1 MISQAKVT
9 FCDLGA
15 DALAHT
21 SDIVPILVSYD
32 FGHGKGASPTPARS
46 LRASPVEALTTASEQ
61 PHCNAAP
68 FHCRS

>member
-15 DALAHT
+15 NALAYT
-21 SDIVPILVSYD
+21 SNIPPILETFEVVHD
-32 FGHGKGASPTPARS
+32 KGAGLMPARS
-46 LRASPVEALTTASEQ
+46 LRASPVKALITASEQ

-68 FHCRS
+68 FPSKS